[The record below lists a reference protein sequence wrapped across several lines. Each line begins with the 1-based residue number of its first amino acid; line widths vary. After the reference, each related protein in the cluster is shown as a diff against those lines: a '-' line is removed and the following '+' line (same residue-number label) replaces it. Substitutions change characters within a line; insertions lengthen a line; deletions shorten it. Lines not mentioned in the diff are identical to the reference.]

1 MDTSFKSETN
11 RRSSAM
17 GFETDNLPL
26 FENSSDAIIVL
37 QDGIIRNVNANGVK
51 VLRYEA
57 HELVGHPYGDFVHP
71 DDASLVD
78 IRYRKRMNHES
89 VPQVY
94 PFRLIT
100 KDGEIVWFEIH
111 AIEILWDG
119 RPASLTFFN
128 NITERVRAQEAL
140 QESEK
145 VTRGILNAIPDTIIR
160 IMESGRI
167 TTYKGPEGSM
177 AGGKAPYAGSHLSD
191 FLPREKYEE
200 AMDAIGRA
208 LANHTV
214 QRFEFKWAEVRGTQW
229 YEARIIALAGNE
241 VLGILRNITE
251 RKRQERALT
260 ERLHHLETRV
270 KQSHAMGTIIGRSKP
285 MQDVLETILKASRTT
300 ANVIV
305 YGESGTGKEL
315 VSKAVHDLSDRAGG
329 KFVPVN
335 CAAIPEKLMESE
347 FFGYK
352 KGAFSG
358 ADRDTKGLLELAH
371 GGTLFMD
378 ELGEIDLNMQAKL
391 LRAIE
396 GGGFLPVG
404 GRETVY
410 PDIRII
416 AATNK
421 NPEELVKHGLMR
433 EDFFYRISVIPITL
447 PPLRDRLDDLP
458 FLIHH
463 FLEKLVTGEKLP
475 VIPSHVMSRLQA
487 HPWPGNIRELQNV
500 IHRYITMTRLDL
512 PIPEPHADL
521 PPEPREEGCPRPLGE
536 VLAEVEKAHILR
548 TLEST
553 RWQKARAAELLGVHR
568 KTLFRKLKG
577 YGIE

>member
-1 MDTSFKSETN
+1 
-11 RRSSAM
+11 M

-37 QDGIIRNVNANGVK
+37 QDGIIRNVNANAVK

-57 HELVGHPYGDFVHP
+57 HELVNRPYGDFVHP
-71 DDASLVD
+71 DDVTLVD
-78 IRYRKRMNHES
+78 TRYRKRTNHES

-111 AIEILWDG
+111 AIEILWNG

-128 NITERVRAQEAL
+128 NITQRVRAQEAL

-177 AGGKAPYAGSHLSD
+177 TRGKAPYAGSHLSD
-191 FLPREKYEE
+191 FLPREKFKE

-208 LANHTV
+208 LAHHTV

-251 RKRQERALT
+251 RKRRERALT

-270 KQSHAMGTIIGRSKP
+270 RQSHAMGTIVGRSKP
-285 MQDVLETILKASRTT
+285 MQEVLETILKASRTS
-300 ANVIV
+300 AHVIV

-315 VSKAVHDLSDRAGG
+315 VSKAVHDLSDRSDG

-358 ADRDTKGLLELAH
+358 ADRDKKGLLELAH

-404 GRETVY
+404 GREPVH

-421 NPEELVKHGLMR
+421 NPEELVKQGRMR

-463 FLEKLVTGEKLP
+463 FLERLVSGEKLP

-500 IHRYITMTRLDL
+500 IHRYITMNRLDL
-512 PIPEPHADL
+512 PSPEPHADL
-521 PPEPREEGCPRPLGE
+521 PPEPREEGCPRPLSD
-536 VLAEVEKAHILR
+536 VLDEVEKAHILR

>member
-1 MDTSFKSETN
+1 
-11 RRSSAM
+11 M

-37 QDGIIRNVNANGVK
+37 QNGIIRNVNSNAVE

-57 HELVGHPYGDFVHP
+57 HELVNHAYGDFVHP
-71 DDASLVD
+71 DDVALVD
-78 IRYRKRMNHES
+78 ARYIKRMNHEP
-89 VPQVY
+89 VPRVY

-100 KDGEIVWFEIH
+100 KNGDIVWFEIH
-111 AIEILWDG
+111 AIEIVWEGL
-119 RPASLTFFN
+119 PASLTFFN
-128 NITERVRAQEAL
+128 NITERVLAQDAL
-140 QESEK
+140 LESEK
-145 VTRGILNAIPDTIIR
+145 VNRGIINAIPDTIIR
-160 IMESGRI
+160 ILESGKI
-167 TTYKGPEGSM
+167 SGYKGPEGSP
-177 AGGKAPYAGSHLSD
+177 ATGKIPYAGRHLSE
-191 FLPREKYEE
+191 FLPAEKYEE
-200 AMDAIGRA
+200 AMAAIRGA

-214 QRFEFKWAEVRGTQW
+214 QPFEFKWAEVRGVEW
-229 YEARIIALAGNE
+229 YEVRLIPLTGDE

-251 RKRQERALT
+251 RKNRERILKD
-260 ERLHHLETRV
+260 RLHLLETRV
-270 KQSHAMGTIIGRSKP
+270 KQSHAMSTIIGHSKP
-285 MQDVLETILKASRTT
+285 MQEVFDNIAKASKTS
-300 ANVIV
+300 AHVIV

-315 VSKAVHDLSDRAGG
+315 VSKAIHDLSDRAKGN
-329 KFVPVN
+329 FVPVN

-358 ADRDTKGLLELAH
+358 ATQDKKGLLELAD

-421 NPEELVKHGLMR
+421 NPEDLVKGGLMR
-433 EDFFYRISVIPITL
+433 EDFFYRISIIPVTL
-447 PPLRDRLDDLP
+447 PPLRDRLEDLP

-463 FLEKLVTGEKLP
+463 FLEKLGMGDTLP
-475 VIPSHVMSRLQA
+475 VVPSHVTNRLQA
-487 HPWPGNIRELQNV
+487 HAWPGNIRELQNV
-500 IHRYITMTRLDL
+500 VHRYVTMNRLDL
-512 PIPEPHADL
+512 PQPE
-521 PPEPREEGCPRPLGE
+521 ETRPLETPRREDGPPIPLNL
-536 VLAEVEKAHILR
+536 VLEEAEKAHILR
-548 TLEST
+548 TLETT
-553 RWQKARAAELLGVHR
+553 RWQKAKTAEILGIHR
-568 KTLFRKLKG
+568 KTLFRKLKS
-577 YGIE
+577 YGID